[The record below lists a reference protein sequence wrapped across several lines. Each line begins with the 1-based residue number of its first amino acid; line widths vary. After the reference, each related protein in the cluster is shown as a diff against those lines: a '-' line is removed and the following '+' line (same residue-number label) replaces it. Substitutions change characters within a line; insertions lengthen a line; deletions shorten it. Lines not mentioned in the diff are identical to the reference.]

1 MSANN
6 EKEVEGAEGNV
17 TLKERGEEEHRG
29 WKEKNLKAGVVG
41 EGPRAFHF
49 PN

>member
-1 MSANN
+1 LEHMSANN

-29 WKEKNLKAGVVG
+29 
-41 EGPRAFHF
+41 
-49 PN
+49 

>member
-1 MSANN
+1 MCYHDIPHKWLRITVLEHMSANN

-29 WKEKNLKAGVVG
+29 
-41 EGPRAFHF
+41 
-49 PN
+49 